1 MRDGAPD
8 GPVMF
13 AYDGSAQAKEAI
25 RQAGRQLRNGR
36 HAIVLTVWH
45 PLAALPFAGAPGVPP
60 VGLEEGVER
69 QARRVADEGAKLA
82 RATGFDAEAIAE
94 QGDPIWQRIV
104 DSAEE
109 HRASIIAMG
118 SHGRSGIKLM
128 LLGSVAAAVA
138 RHTERAVLITH
149 DGSGRAPVDPS

>member
-1 MRDGAPD
+1 MRNDRSA

-13 AYDGSAQAKEAI
+13 AYDGSTQAREAI

-36 HAIVLTVWH
+36 RAIVLTVWE
-45 PLAALPFAGAPGVPP
+45 PFAALPFVGAPMVPP
-60 VGLEEGVER
+60 VGVGDGLKREA
-69 QARRVADEGAKLA
+69 QRVADEGAGLA
-82 RATGFDAEAIAE
+82 RAAGFDAEPIAE

-109 HRASIIAMG
+109 HGASIIAMG
-118 SHGRSGIKLM
+118 SHGRSGIELM

-138 RHTERAVLITH
+138 RHTARPILIAH
-149 DGSGRAPVDPS
+149 DGSEEPS

>member
-1 MRDGAPD
+1 MRNDHPD

-13 AYDGSAQAKEAI
+13 AYDGSTQAREAI

-36 HAIVLTVWH
+36 RAIVLTLWE
-45 PLAALPFAGAPGVPP
+45 PFAALPFAGAPMVPP
-60 VGLEEGVER
+60 VGFDDGTER
-69 QARRVADEGAKLA
+69 EAQRVADEGASLA
-82 RATGFDAEAIAE
+82 RASGFDAEPLAE

-118 SHGRSGIKLM
+118 SHGRSGIQLM

-138 RHTERAVLITH
+138 RHSARPVLIAH
-149 DGSGRAPVDPS
+149 DGSDEVS